1 MPDENNKINLRFDKL
16 KDEDV
21 NKMGSDTLGTTP
33 VSPWRLYRG
42 RNLVSV
48 VSHYGAAAALAT
60 AAVMI
65 AAPWA
70 LVTGAILVGGI
81 NYLAVKAQKRFLENN
96 LEVQPD
102 TSAISPRLGEI
113 ADELYAKSGLK
124 AEGNPIYDFKSDEN
138 KVKKSGSIW
147 TELLAK
153 MQDMAAKTH
162 NAAALQMGKP
172 VIMISKPLLKLLDD
186 KEEKA
191 VLAHEFAHAAARHQY
206 LTMPAGIITGI
217 AASAVGLTLFG
228 ALFTLGWTPF
238 LISTIAGV
246 AAALVFKKALPSKD
260 KEIINTEEKEL
271 SFPNIA
277 RKKKLTGLQKVFSAV
292 VQTSVI
298 YKYNPAYVMLYAAS
312 KATKAAATVI
322 NKAFS
327 RSIEYQ
333 ADRGAVTY
341 GADPLA
347 LATGLRKIELVVSR
361 SVKAAYGNEPVPEKG
376 FLKKAW
382 ANLSADH
389 PTTDNRVKRLCK
401 MAKKQGVAQ
410 ELIDKAAKGALE
422 VSQDND
428 MLPSLLKS
436 LACGG
441 DALRCH

>member
-1 MPDENNKINLRFDKL
+1 MADENTKINLRFNKL

-33 VSPWRLYRG
+33 ISPWRLYKG
-42 RNLVSV
+42 RNLFSA
-48 VSHYGAAAALAT
+48 VSHYGASAGLASAAFMIASPWAVAAA
-60 AAVMI
+60 V
-65 AAPWA
+65 
-70 LVTGAILVGGI
+70 VLVGGI
-81 NYLAVKAQKRFLENN
+81 NYLAIKAQKRFLENN

-124 AEGNPIYDFKSDEN
+124 AEGNPIYDFKPDAD

-186 KEEKA
+186 NEEKA

-206 LTMPAGIITGI
+206 LTMPASITNGI
-217 AASAVGLTLFG
+217 ASSAVALTLFG
-228 ALFTLGWTPF
+228 ALFTLGWTPVI
-238 LISTIAGV
+238 LSTLAGV
-246 AAALVFKKALPSKD
+246 AAAVVYKKALSHKNQEIMSKED
-260 KEIINTEEKEL
+260 KEL
-271 SFPNIA
+271 SFPDIA
-277 RKKKLTGLQKVFSAV
+277 KKKKLKGMQKVVSAV
-292 VQTSVI
+292 VDTSVI
-298 YKYNPAYVMLYAAS
+298 YKYNPAYVLLYAAS
-312 KATKAAATVI
+312 KATSTAAKLI

-347 LATGLRKIELVVSR
+347 LATGLRKIETVMGR
-361 SVKAAYGNEPVPEKG
+361 SIKAAYGNEPVPKKG
-376 FLKKAW
+376 FLKKTW
-382 ANLSADH
+382 ANLTADH
-389 PTTDNRVKRLCK
+389 PSTENRVKRLCK

-410 ELIDKAAKGALE
+410 EFIDKAARGTIE
-422 VSQDND
+422 VSADND
-428 MLPSLLKS
+428 LPPSLLKS

-441 DALRCH
+441 DALHFH